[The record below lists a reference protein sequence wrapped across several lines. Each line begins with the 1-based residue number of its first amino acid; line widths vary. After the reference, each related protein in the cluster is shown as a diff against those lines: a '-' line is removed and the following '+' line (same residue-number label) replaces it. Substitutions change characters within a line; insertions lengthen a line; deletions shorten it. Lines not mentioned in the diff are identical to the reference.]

1 MKFKFIY
8 ILAMAAF
15 AYLVLSSRSSG
26 AANAGI
32 GGRTNAPSEGLCS
45 DCHGGGAAPSLSI
58 QLLDAGN
65 PVTSYTAG
73 QSYTLRVTVGGGT
86 RYGMQAVALNSS
98 NTNTGTL
105 SAPSANGRISAA
117 SGRSYLEHNN
127 TSTSGVFT
135 ATWVAPTSG
144 TGNVTIYAA
153 GLNANGTGNTLGD
166 GTSSTQLV
174 ITETV
179 ATSIN
184 YANSYCANA
193 SNPSPTLT
201 GTTGGVFS
209 STAGLVFVSNST
221 GQINLAASTPGTYT
235 ITYTYNGGTNTTT
248 DIVTITAQDVASFNY
263 SASSYCQNAGT
274 NPSPTLTS
282 PNGGSFSATP
292 AGLFFVNANTGQIN
306 LSGSTPGTYIIR
318 FVSGGTCPTTVT
330 QNVSITAA
338 NSSAFSYSGNSFCEG
353 SSNSLMP
360 NITGTTGGVFSAQVG
375 LLINSSTGQINIT
388 NSLAGNYAIT
398 YTSPSPCPSSS
409 VFNLS
414 ITPRPSAT
422 ISYPSATV
430 CQNVG
435 LINVNL
441 QGATGGTYTALA
453 GLDINSSTGT
463 INASNSLIGSYV
475 VNYQTAACGVL
486 ASTSVQILAN
496 DAATISYPSA
506 SYCQSQSNPSPT
518 VTGTAGGSFSSVQG
532 GIVLNSSTGEINLA
546 ASSLGTFNIIY
557 TSNGNCPVSDTAQV
571 SILTN
576 GNASFNY
583 GMDTFCQNSQSI
595 ISPTITGISGGTFN
609 NSTNNNLVINPN
621 TGEIE
626 ISSTPVGT
634 YEAVYVVGGACP
646 ATDTVNLTIVAGD
659 TVAFYY
665 DSLNANNSEFFNGVW
680 YFCDYGIDAAIITAG
695 QGGRFETRLLNNT
708 VFNSPNFLD
717 SLTGQF
723 NFGADVFPDTNGLVI
738 IEFLYI
744 SDGICPDT
752 ANQIITFRAGPCGA
766 VGKLDL
772 TNYQLFPN
780 PVQNTVAIQNRDYLG
795 EMRVIL
801 YNAFGQVVDSRDIN
815 FNGRADYEMGNFPAG
830 LYWIEIQQADG
841 RSGSYK
847 LLKE

>member
-8 ILAMAAF
+8 ILAMATF
-15 AYLVLSSRSSG
+15 AYLVFSSRSAG
-26 AANAGI
+26 PANAGI
-32 GGRTNAPSEGLCS
+32 GGRTGAPSEGLCS
-45 DCHGGGAAPSLSI
+45 NCHSGGAAPSLSI
-58 QLLDAGN
+58 QLLDGGN

-127 TSTSGVFT
+127 TSVSGVFT

-153 GLNANGTGNTLGD
+153 GLNADGTGGTGGD
-166 GTSSTQLV
+166 GTSSSQLA

-221 GQINLAASTPGTYT
+221 GQINLSGSTPGTYT
-235 ITYTYNGGTNTTT
+235 ITYTYNGGANTTT
-248 DIVTITAQDVASFNY
+248 DIVTVTAQDVASFNY

-306 LSGSTPGTYIIR
+306 LSGSTPGNYTVR
-318 FVSGGTCPTTVT
+318 FVSGGACPTTVT

-353 SSNSLMP
+353 SSNSLTP
-360 NITGTTGGVFSAQVG
+360 NITGAAGGVFSAQAG
-375 LLINSSTGQINIT
+375 LLINTNTGQINIT
-388 NSLAGNYAIT
+388 NSLAGSYAIT

-435 LINVNL
+435 LISVNL

-506 SYCQSQSNPSPT
+506 SYCQSQPNPSPT
-518 VTGTAGGSFSSVQG
+518 VTGTAGGSFSSVQS
-532 GIVLNSSTGEINLA
+532 GIVLNSSTGEIDLA
-546 ASSLGTFNIIY
+546 ASSLGTFDIIY
-557 TSNGNCPVSDTAQV
+557 TSNGSCPTADTTQV
-571 SILTN
+571 SILAN

-609 NSTNNNLVINPN
+609 NSTNTNLIINPN

-626 ISSTPVGT
+626 ISSSPVGT

-646 ATDTVNLTIVAGD
+646 ATDTVNLTILEAD
-659 TVAFYY
+659 TTDY
-665 DSLNANNSEFFNGVW
+665 FN
-680 YFCDYGIDAAIITAG
+680 
-695 QGGRFETRLLNNT
+695 
-708 VFNSPNFLD
+708 
-717 SLTGQF
+717 
-723 NFGADVFPDTNGLVI
+723 FPDTLLDWCNDFGYTINLSANLLELGSFSLRDSI
-738 IEFLYI
+738 TNCSIWTIDTLATMNTLYI
-744 SDGICPDT
+744 FITYTSDSCSIPERIPDT
-752 ANQIITFRAGPCGA
+752 NMLYFTPNTNTVSCPNIDSMMLRFVYCENISKT
-766 VGKLDL
+766 LL

-841 RSGSYK
+841 RRGSYK